1 MTIYLNIIIKS
12 FKKRETFLFQINI
25 NRKSQILFP
34 NIKSPIQMQI
44 ADYYICTIKD
54 VNRED
59 LYPQNKERFDKIRKE
74 VLSLQTSDIDSI
86 TKKELITYMKRKML
100 CFYNRKI
107 ATEMLNLMGLDREDR
122 IKKFEFLDA
131 IFNGI

>member
-1 MTIYLNIIIKS
+1 
-12 FKKRETFLFQINI
+12 
-25 NRKSQILFP
+25 
-34 NIKSPIQMQI
+34 MQI
-44 ADYYICTIKD
+44 ADYHICTIND
-54 VNRED
+54 VRREN
-59 LYPQNKERFDKIRKE
+59 LYPQNKERFDKISKE
-74 VLSLQTSDIDSI
+74 VCSLQTSDKDSI